1 MRQLPP
7 YTPFAKLQ
15 RLARAW
21 QDVDDE
27 LKAAHETQSRAYYLK
42 SQADSLVNEI
52 QDRQRAIELRIVELL
67 TQ

>member
-1 MRQLPP
+1 MQQPP
-7 YTPFAKLQ
+7 YTPFFKLQ

-21 QDVDDE
+21 QDADDE
-27 LKAAHETQSRAYYLK
+27 LKAARETQSRAYYLK